1 MTRRLSQPINY
12 QPSQETMEAYG
23 KEVCETC
30 KTGKLYYPTRWCESC
45 WQDHKTG
52 TITLPGKWK
61 DEPPPS
67 AIEQCQVHST
77 PLNWCNQCGINE
89 GIIQERS
96 KGETPLA
103 IIMDK
108 LDDLFYAVDANAKA
122 LIELADML
130 ESRTNQGT
138 K

>member
-1 MTRRLSQPINY
+1 MNRCPYGVMAHEYGCHCRLLA
-12 QPSQETMEAYG
+12 E
-23 KEVCETC
+23 
-30 KTGKLYYPTRWCESC
+30 PT
-45 WQDHKTG
+45 
-52 TITLPGKWK
+52 
-61 DEPPPS
+61 PS

-122 LIELADML
+122 LIELADKL
-130 ESRTNQGT
+130 DSRTNQGT